1 MNQKMAQIHLYT
13 NYSLKVSKKLLFLSI
28 LFYRLALKCL
38 TEQLEQRLIL
48 LNKTFYKLIIMSIF
62 VTLNNMSHIFKQ
74 CFSLKFL
81 IQ

>member
-1 MNQKMAQIHLYT
+1 MNQKMAQIYLYT

-48 LNKTFYKLIIMSIF
+48 LNKTFY
-62 VTLNNMSHIFKQ
+62 N
-74 CFSLKFL
+74 
-81 IQ
+81 